1 MKTADPRR
9 ARLDELFERALT
21 LAEGERAA
29 FLDQACEE
37 PGQRAELEELL
48 RLAASDDTELEERS
62 GVAAWLDAALDALR
76 EEHEIVGR
84 RYGAWSVVRELGR
97 GGMGAVYLVERADRE
112 YRQQAA
118 LKLVPLEGDS
128 PARRMRFE
136 VERQILASLN
146 HPNIARLLDGGRG
159 EDGRPFL
166 VMELVEG
173 RPIGRYCDEERLGVA
188 ARLALFTKVGRALE
202 QAHRNLI
209 VHRDVKPSNIVV
221 TAEAEVKL
229 LDFGIAKL
237 LGAAEGDE
245 SAGLTRPF
253 LRILTPE
260 YASPEQIRGAAITTA
275 SDVYQLGLLLSE
287 LLAGSPAQPVTS
299 LDPAGLERAICE
311 RPVERPS
318 ARARREGDAAA
329 AARST
334 DPAALA
340 RRLEGDLDAI
350 VLYATRKEPERR
362 YASVTA
368 LLDDVD
374 RHLRGLP
381 VKARPERL
389 GYRAAKFVG
398 RHRAAL
404 AWAALVALVAVGGL
418 AAWVRQ
424 RVRAAEEARRAAD
437 MERVFAQLF
446 TFSDMAALHDT
457 PPARLVLDQAA
468 KLVRERL
475 RDQPAS
481 QSRLLALLG
490 RAYTATG
497 FYTEAV
503 TAFEGALSSRPA
515 AEKDVALADL
525 LSEMART
532 EHFVGRFA
540 AAEAHLQQALS
551 VRREVAGDPGY
562 GILRELGDLAHSQ
575 GHLVEAERLLRETIA
590 GPDTVPR
597 ADLRARALCDLGN
610 VLRDRGAFEEADS
623 RYRESIARYRTAGF
637 NDDQLAGTAVEPYHA
652 RLLILSGRLPEAEG
666 ILAPYLSRLERL
678 YPDGHP
684 LQATAFREMG
694 FLRLEQGRLAEA
706 NEYLGQAR
714 DVIVRW
720 LGAEHPL
727 MPRVMAHQAE
737 LLRRQGR
744 PAEAADAARQAL
756 TLFDRLG
763 LSSHPSAVDARRVLG
778 EVLMAEERRGEAAA
792 QLRPALAVARA
803 EFVANDARTRR
814 LTDLLAAAE
823 NAGPGDA
830 GH

>member
-1 MKTADPRR
+1 MSVDRR
-9 ARLDELFERALT
+9 RLRLDELLERALE
-21 LAEGERAA
+21 LPAEARAA
-29 FLDQACEE
+29 FLSETCGDASE
-37 PGQRAELEELL
+37 RAEMEELL
-48 RLAASDDTELEERS
+48 RLAASDDAELEERS
-62 GVAAWLDAALDALR
+62 GVAAWMDAALDALR
-76 EEHEIVGR
+76 EEHAVIGR
-84 RYGAWSVVRELGR
+84 RYGAWSVVKELGR

-136 VERQILASLN
+136 AERQILASLN

-173 RPIGRYCDEERLGVA
+173 RPIGRYCDEERLGVE
-188 ARLALFTKVGRALE
+188 ARLRLFGEVGRALE
-202 QAHRNLI
+202 HAHRNLI

-221 TAEAEVKL
+221 ASDGEVKL

-237 LGAAEGDE
+237 LGGAEGE
-245 SAGLTRPF
+245 GAGLTRPF
-253 LRILTPE
+253 LRLLTPE
-260 YASPEQIRGAAITTA
+260 YASPEQFRGATITTA
-275 SDVYQLGLLLSE
+275 SDVYQLGLLLFE
-287 LLAGSPAQPVTS
+287 LLAGSAAQPVTS

-318 ARARREGDAAA
+318 ARVRREGGAAA
-329 AARST
+329 AARSSSS
-334 DPAALA
+334 AALA

-350 VLYATRKEPERR
+350 VLCATRKEPERR

-381 VKARPERL
+381 VRARPESLR
-389 GYRAAKFVG
+389 YRAAKFVR

-404 AWAALVALVAVGGL
+404 AWAALVALVAAGGL

-446 TFSDMAALHDT
+446 TFSDMAAFHET

-475 RDQPAS
+475 HDQPAS

-497 FYTEAV
+497 FYAEGVA
-503 TAFEGALSSRPA
+503 AFEGALATRPA
-515 AEKDVALADL
+515 SDDGALADF
-525 LSEMART
+525 LSEMARS

-540 AAEAHLQQALS
+540 AAESHLEQALAL
-551 VRREVAGDPGY
+551 RRKLGGDPGRAT
-562 GILRELGDLAHSQ
+562 LRELGDLAHSQ
-575 GHLVEAERLLRETIA
+575 GHLVKAERLLREA
-590 GPDTVPR
+590 LRGPDTV
-597 ADLRARALCDLGN
+597 AEDDLPARAASDLAN
-610 VLRDRGAFEEADS
+610 VLRDRGAFEEADR
-623 RYRESIARYRTAGF
+623 RYRESIARFRAAGF
-637 NDDQLAGTAVEPYHA
+637 DDDRMAGTAVEPYYA
-652 RLLILSGRLPEAEG
+652 RLLILSGRLPEAES
-666 ILAPYLSRLERL
+666 LLVPYVSRLDRL

-684 LQATAFREMG
+684 LQATGFRELG
-694 FLRLEQGRLAEA
+694 FLRLEQGRLDEA
-706 NEYLGQAR
+706 GATLDRAR
-714 DVIVRW
+714 DVVVRW

-727 MPRVMAHQAE
+727 MPRLLAHQAE

-744 PAEAADAARQAL
+744 AAEAAETARQAL

-763 LSSHPSAVDARRVLG
+763 LAGHPSAVDARRVL
-778 EVLMAEERRGEAAA
+778 AELLLAEGRRAEAAD
-792 QLRPALAVARA
+792 QLRPALEVARA
-803 EFVANDARTRR
+803 EFVQDDSRTRHI
-814 LTDLLAAAE
+814 TELLAVAEGGAAV
-823 NAGPGDA
+823 AARP
-830 GH
+830 